1 MAQNFPHDAIAA
13 VSHPD
18 PYQYYATLVAERP
31 LYYDEPLTSW
41 VASSA
46 EAVTAVLSS
55 NLCGVRPAAEPIPT
69 SLIGS
74 GAGEVFRQF
83 IRMNDRDDR
92 LHIKRALAVAIDSID
107 AARVSDITERYAGL
121 LLQPGDLP
129 STFAFQLPIYVIA
142 DLLGDPGDDLPWVSG
157 LIDDFVR
164 CLAPG
169 SGAKAIEQGKTAAD
183 RLSSYFRSPVAD
195 RVVQDSNT
203 LMAVVSREL
212 SHADCDRVDAAV
224 ANAIGFLFQAYDASA
239 GLIGNGLIALSLRRD
254 LCDQVAL
261 DSGMLRPFIDEV
273 VRFDSP
279 VQNTRRYVHRSGKIA
294 GHTVHAGDAIL
305 VLLAAANRDP
315 RANVRAEIFDIY
327 REDRRVFTF
336 GLGAHACPGE
346 SLAITIAIGGIACV
360 LRSVVDL
367 ASLARSVRYRPSPNV
382 RIPEFA

>member
-18 PYQYYATLVAERP
+18 PYPYYATLVAERP

-142 DLLGDPGDDLPWVSG
+142 DLLGVPGDDLPWVSG

-169 SGAKAIEQGKTAAD
+169 SGAKAIEQGKTSAD
-183 RLSSYFRSPVAD
+183 RLSSYFRSLVAD
-195 RVVQDSNT
+195 RPHASPVLLPLFAHVESLRLPGIDNRANT
-203 LMAVVSREL
+203 LPITPSDMGRPTSGSTPTASRREAGRPARARG
-212 SHADCDRVDAAV
+212 SHRC
-224 ANAIGFLFQAYDASA
+224 
-239 GLIGNGLIALSLRRD
+239 
-254 LCDQVAL
+254 
-261 DSGMLRPFIDEV
+261 
-273 VRFDSP
+273 SP
-279 VQNTRRYVHRSGKIA
+279 V
-294 GHTVHAGDAIL
+294 L
-305 VLLAAANRDP
+305 
-315 RANVRAEIFDIY
+315 
-327 REDRRVFTF
+327 
-336 GLGAHACPGE
+336 
-346 SLAITIAIGGIACV
+346 
-360 LRSVVDL
+360 SV
-367 ASLARSVRYRPSPNV
+367 
-382 RIPEFA
+382 